1 MQQSGRASSD
11 KRALS
16 IESNGLSVRCCSV
29 FSSVDDDSDD
39 GCDWLVWTLRVL
51 FLCALIALAVW
62 GKILLDAEAA
72 SAAAEASNPPAVPS
86 DVGTSSDDSV
96 CKEGHD
102 ADLVYVC
109 WWMVLIEASVA
120 AVSGGVILAQSIASA
135 CDW

>member
-1 MQQSGRASSD
+1 MSNARGICFVSCVCSS
-11 KRALS
+11 
-16 IESNGLSVRCCSV
+16 SVD
-29 FSSVDDDSDD
+29 VDDDSDDDD

-72 SAAAEASNPPAVPS
+72 SAAAEASNPAAVPS
-86 DVGTSSDDSV
+86 HVDPTDDSV

-102 ADLVYVC
+102 GDLVYVC

-120 AVSGGVILAQSIASA
+120 AVAGGVMLAQSIATA